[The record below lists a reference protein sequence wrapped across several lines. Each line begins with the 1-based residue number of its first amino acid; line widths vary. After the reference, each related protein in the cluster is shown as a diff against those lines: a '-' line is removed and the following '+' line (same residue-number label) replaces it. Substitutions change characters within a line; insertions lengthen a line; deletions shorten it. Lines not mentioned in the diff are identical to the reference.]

1 MINTAG
7 SISGG
12 CFNPA
17 FGLVQTIYQVIYV
30 SAQGQEG
37 TPYMRFL
44 WIYLIAPS
52 LGGFASAMFNK
63 FVHLPNID
71 YTSQVKKNQGS
82 A

>member
-17 FGLVQTIYQVIYV
+17 FGLVNTIYQVVYV
-30 SAQGQEG
+30 MAQGQEG
-37 TPYMRFL
+37 APYARFL
-44 WIYLIAPS
+44 WVYLVAPS

-63 FVHLPNID
+63 YIHLPNID
-71 YTSQVKKNQGS
+71 YTS
-82 A
+82 

>member
-17 FGLVQTIYQVIYV
+17 FGLVQTIYQVIYL
-30 SAQGQEG
+30 SSQGEEG
-37 TPYMRFL
+37 HAYARYL
-44 WIYLIAPS
+44 WVYLIAPC

-63 FVHLPNID
+63 YVHLPNID
-71 YTSQVKKNQGS
+71 YSNNKKQ
-82 A
+82 